1 MHAEPPAD
9 RALLE
14 RTAAAIQA
22 RRQVLAEQVVVEMYR
37 NPFWQAR
44 YGDRGKIRALE
55 DAGLN
60 FDNLAAVLRLGIV
73 AELGYHYRWLRGVL
87 VVRGMCSRHVQ
98 ETMEAMRRALTTTL
112 PAGEADAGCAWLR
125 VAEGALIY
133 DHPFAQALAPV
144 EDAVI
149 AGALAR
155 LAARPGAVPSAPAL
169 TADSR
174 EGRDL
179 RYHLSYLTDA
189 LALDRPDLFVSY
201 AAWVAGFLPTVG
213 ATVAGLRAGLQA
225 LGDALTAE
233 LPAAAAPARDL
244 LGEGLRAVDRAAPA
258 DSQAR

>member
-1 MHAEPPAD
+1 MQAEPAAD

-14 RTAAAIQA
+14 RTAVTILAQ
-22 RRQVLAEQVVVEMYR
+22 RKLLAEMVVAEMYR

-44 YGDRGKIRALE
+44 YGDRGKSRALE

-60 FDNLAAVLRLGIV
+60 LDNLAAVLRLGIV

-98 ETMEAMRRALTTTL
+98 EAIEAMCLALTTAL
-112 PAGEADAGCAWLR
+112 PADQADAGCAWLR
-125 VAEGALIY
+125 TAEGTLVY

-144 EDAVI
+144 EATVV
-149 AGALAR
+149 AGALQR
-155 LAARPGAVPSAPAL
+155 LATRGDARPPAPPAI
-169 TADSR
+169 DSR

-189 LALDRPDLFVSY
+189 LALDRPDLFTSY

-225 LGDALTAE
+225 LDDALTAE
-233 LPAAAAPARDL
+233 LPAEAPAARDL
-244 LGEGLRAVDRAAPA
+244 LAEGLRAVDRATAPPY
-258 DSQAR
+258 R